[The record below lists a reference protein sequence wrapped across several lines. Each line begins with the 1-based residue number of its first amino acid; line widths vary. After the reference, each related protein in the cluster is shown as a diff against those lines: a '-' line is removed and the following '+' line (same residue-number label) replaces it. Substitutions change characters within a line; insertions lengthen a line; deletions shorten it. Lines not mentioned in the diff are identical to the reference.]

1 VSSLLDRL
9 SPLTTTG
16 VGSLPFSRPAD
27 AASHVMSAYELPFCP
42 QLPRAYGDM
51 VAEWLGADPGRCGW
65 APDRDRQLPAVWDPF
80 ILELSR
86 KPPAHRLVKLQVT
99 GPVTLAMA
107 LEPAARADAL
117 CGLAREI
124 STWLAAT
131 VARQSAD
138 LAELGFDAILVI
150 DEPGIAAAELHP
162 RQTAVWDP
170 LRATVPIWGFH
181 VCGAVPWSLID
192 AAEPDLVSFDL
203 ARYGMSQAARRTLTR
218 LISHGGRVMW
228 GVFDVVA
235 PQPVQ
240 AATRLIAAACASL
253 SDGPTP
259 SRVLAASLVSA
270 SCGTGLASID
280 TELALAANVCAAA
293 ALARA
298 GSRDSAP
305 VPLRTVIAA
314 RVAEPFDSVVDLL
327 AVDRE
332 VLKVGRPGPPSAPA
346 PSDSVERPH
355 EGPPCDRHSWA
366 DV

>member
-9 SPLTTTG
+9 SPLATTG
-16 VGSLPFSRPAD
+16 VGSLPFSRPGD
-27 AASHVMSAYELPFCP
+27 AAAHVMSAYELPFCP

-86 KPPAHRLVKLQVT
+86 NPPAHRLVKLQVT

-107 LEPAARADAL
+107 LEPAARGDGL

-124 STWLAAT
+124 SMWLAAT
-131 VARQSAD
+131 VARQAAD

-150 DEPGIAAAELHP
+150 DEPGIAAAGLHA
-162 RQTAVWDP
+162 RETAVWDP

-192 AAEPDLVSFDL
+192 AAGPDLVSFDL
-203 ARYGMSQAARRTLTR
+203 ARYGISPAARRTLTR
-218 LISHGGRVMW
+218 LISQGGRAMW
-228 GVFDVVA
+228 GVFDVLA

-240 AATRLIAAACASL
+240 AATRLVASACASL
-253 SDGPTP
+253 SDGLTP
-259 SRVLAASLVSA
+259 SRVLAASLVSP
-270 SCGTGLASID
+270 SCGTGLACID
-280 TELALAANVCAAA
+280 DELAVAANVRATA

-298 GSRDSAP
+298 GSPGSA
-305 VPLRTVIAA
+305 VPPRTVTAA
-314 RVAEPFDSVVDLL
+314 RVADPSQVHDLPESPL
-327 AVDRE
+327 
-332 VLKVGRPGPPSAPA
+332 PSHPA
-346 PSDSVERPH
+346 AAS
-355 EGPPCDRHSWA
+355 A
-366 DV
+366 